1 MSDCRHSDS
10 RASAPVTRRGFLRTG
25 IALAAA
31 PPVSTLLA
39 ASRAGA
45 AEPASDAFGDA
56 APLRSS
62 QEYLHAAE
70 EAARWI
76 RGTRVEK
83 ARGIAW
89 LPDPDHPEK
98 AVTVGP
104 DNTIYSGSA
113 GIVLFLLELGRAT
126 GDDSYVAE
134 AQRGADYLAA
144 TWDRLLEGKVEGP
157 LPDRGLSFDNG
168 LAGTAFSL
176 TETWKFV
183 PRPHYR
189 DAALAA
195 TQALASSAKRS
206 GGDWVASPGVGLG
219 GGVVLYLLHAAR
231 AFHDDSLRE
240 LAARGG
246 ERILEL
252 AERDPRG
259 GLRWRGIDF
268 RAVDTRALSVPRD
281 AYFPNFE
288 LGTAGVAYVLAR
300 LYEETKQREFLDAA
314 KEGARHI
321 ESIATIQGDA
331 ALVHYREPDLTDIY
345 YLGYCHGP
353 AGTARLFY
361 QLHKVTGDPQYL
373 EWTEKLARGIVRS
386 GVPEKLTPGYWNV
399 VCQCCGSAAVTEL
412 FLSLWLSTGKP
423 QYRDFALRVAD
434 QLISRE
440 TDLDGKGYRWYQA
453 WTRVKPWEVNA
464 ETGYKI
470 GAAGVGAAL
479 LHAHLAA
486 RDRYS
491 AILFPDN
498 PFPAAQ
504 RAVI

>member
-1 MSDCRHSDS
+1 M
-10 RASAPVTRRGFLRTG
+10 T
-25 IALAAA
+25 AA
-31 PPVSTLLA
+31 PPVA
-39 ASRAGA
+39 ALWASARAGA
-45 AEPASDAFGDA
+45 SESLGAPFGQSG
-56 APLRSS
+56 PLRSS
-62 QEYLHAAE
+62 GEYLQAAE
-70 EAARWI
+70 DAARWI
-76 RGTRVEK
+76 HSARVEK
-83 ARGIAW
+83 DRGIAW
-89 LPDPDHPEK
+89 RPDPDHPEK
-98 AVTVGP
+98 TVTVGP

-113 GIVLFLLELGRAT
+113 GVVLFLLELGRAT
-126 GDDSYVAE
+126 GERSYLDE
-134 AQRGADYLAA
+134 ARRGADYLAT
-144 TWDRLLEGKVEGP
+144 TWRRLLTDKSPGP
-157 LPDRGLSFDNG
+157 LPGGELSFDNG

-176 TETWKFV
+176 TETWRAV
-183 PRPHYR
+183 QGPAYR

-195 TQALASSAKRS
+195 TGALVSAVKRS
-206 GGDWVASPGVGLG
+206 GVEWISSPGVGLG
-219 GGVVLYLLHAAR
+219 GGVALYLLYAAH

-240 LAARGG
+240 LAVRGG

-259 GLRWRGIDF
+259 GLRWRGLDM
-268 RAVDTRALSVPRD
+268 RAVKTRALGIPPD

-300 LYEETKQREFLDAA
+300 LYEETKRPEFLEAA
-314 KEGARHI
+314 KEGARHLQ
-321 ESIATIQGDA
+321 SIATAAGDA

-361 QLHKVTGDPQYL
+361 QLHKVTGEGEYL

-399 VCQCCGSAAVTEL
+399 ACQCCGSAAVTEL
-412 FLSLWLSTGKP
+412 FLSLWLSTGKA

-453 WTRVKPWEVNA
+453 WTRVKPWDVNA

-479 LHAHLAA
+479 LHTHLAA

-498 PFPAAQ
+498 PFPAVQ
-504 RAVI
+504 RTAI

>member
-1 MSDCRHSDS
+1 MSSCDDS
-10 RASAPVTRRGFLRTG
+10 WRITRRGFLGTG
-25 IALAAA
+25 AALAAPA
-31 PPVSTLLA
+31 IPALA
-39 ASRAGA
+39 ASPAVRAGEPVQA
-45 AEPASDAFGDA
+45 AFSDVG
-56 APLRSS
+56 PLRSS
-62 QEYLHAAE
+62 GEYLHGAE

-76 RGTRVEK
+76 HSARMEK
-83 ARGIAW
+83 ERGIAW
-89 LPDPDHPEK
+89 HPDPDHPEK

-104 DNTIYSGSA
+104 DNTVYSGSA
-113 GIVLFLLELGRAT
+113 GIVLFLLELGRAA
-126 GDDSYVAE
+126 GKDSYVDE
-134 AQRGADYLAA
+134 AQRGADYLAS
-144 TWDRLLEGKVEGP
+144 TWKRLLSGGSAGP
-157 LPDRGLSFDNG
+157 LPGSALSFDNG

-176 TETWKFV
+176 TEVWKAV
-183 PRPHYR
+183 QRPAYR
-189 DAALAA
+189 DAAFAA
-195 TQALASSAKRS
+195 TQALVGSVRSSGNGWIS
-206 GGDWVASPGVGLG
+206 SPGVGLG
-219 GGVVLYLLHAAR
+219 GGVALYLLYAAR
-231 AFHDDSLRE
+231 AFHDPSLRE
-240 LAARGG
+240 LAASGG
-246 ERILEL
+246 ERILDL

-259 GLRWRGIDF
+259 GLRWRG
-268 RAVDTRALSVPRD
+268 VDLRSVKTRAYGVPPN

-300 LYEETKQREFLDAA
+300 LYEETKRPEFLDAA

-321 ESIATIQGDA
+321 ESIATVDGDA

-361 QLHKVTGDPQYL
+361 QLYKVTGQRHYL

-412 FLSLWLSTGKP
+412 FLSLSLATGKAG
-423 QYRDFALRVAD
+423 YRDFALRVAD
-434 QLISRE
+434 QLISRQ

-453 WTRVKPWEVNA
+453 WTRIKPWEVNA

-479 LHAHLAA
+479 LHTHLAA
-486 RDRYS
+486 RGRYS

-498 PFPAAQ
+498 PFPAVA
-504 RAVI
+504 

>member
-1 MSDCRHSDS
+1 MSNCHDS
-10 RASAPVTRRGFLRTG
+10 WRVTRRGFLGTG
-25 IALAAA
+25 AALAAPA
-31 PPVSTLLA
+31 VPAILA
-39 ASRAGA
+39 SATARAGEPLRA
-45 AEPASDAFGDA
+45 AFSDAGS
-56 APLRSS
+56 LRSS
-62 QEYLHAAE
+62 GEYLHAAE

-76 RGTRVEK
+76 LSARVEK
-83 ARGIAW
+83 ERGIAW
-89 LPDPDHPEK
+89 LADPDHPEK
-98 AVTVGP
+98 PVTVGP

-126 GDDSYVAE
+126 GKDSYVGE

-144 TWDRLLEGKVEGP
+144 SWERLLSDKSAGP
-157 LPDRGLSFDNG
+157 LPGQALSFDNG

-176 TETWKFV
+176 TETWKSV
-183 PRPHYR
+183 QRPAYH

-195 TQALASSAKRS
+195 TRALARSVSSS
-206 GGDWVASPGVGLG
+206 GRGWVSSPGVGLG
-219 GGVVLYLLHAAR
+219 GGVVLYLLYAAR
-231 AFHDDSLRE
+231 AFRDPSLRE
-240 LAARGG
+240 LAASGG

-259 GLRWRGIDF
+259 GLRWRGIEL
-268 RAVDTRALSVPRD
+268 RAVNARASGIPPD

-300 LYEETKQREFLDAA
+300 LYEETKRPEFLDAA

-321 ESIATIQGDA
+321 ESIATVDGDA

-361 QLHKVTGDPQYL
+361 QLYKVTGERQYL
-373 EWTEKLARGIVRS
+373 EWAEKLARGIVRS

-412 FLSLWLSTGKP
+412 FLSLSLASGKAE
-423 QYRDFALRVAD
+423 YGNFALRVAD

-453 WTRVKPWEVNA
+453 WTRIKPWEVNA

-479 LHAHLAA
+479 LHTHLAA

-498 PFPAAQ
+498 PFPAFG
-504 RAVI
+504 